1 MVGNT
6 KLEKWLHAQ
15 TYKRILVQC
24 VQPIYI
30 INILY
35 STFLWWK
42 NNAALAIGQ
51 FNTQAIKVY
60 IFYVDNIQ
68 IENVLICSSISHV
81 WVESG
86 ELFIYELQ
94 TEITM

>member
-6 KLEKWLHAQ
+6 KLEKRLHAQ

-42 NNAALAIGQ
+42 NKAALAIGQ
-51 FNTQAIKVY
+51 FNTQAIIVY
-60 IFYVDNIQ
+60 IFYVDVWQYSNWK
-68 IENVLICSSISHV
+68 LSSISHV

-86 ELFIYELQ
+86 ELFIYELR